1 MVKKYFH
8 LTYHDYYYGVLFS
21 DVLPKF
27 EKYCNFYGYEK
38 HHLRYISKHFFFRI
52 SWKKITNH
60 SQKEVNNIISNDD
73 VNSPFK
79 NIEYLF
85 DKYFVNNHLFIIPT
99 EKYSFVEY
107 NTKTF
112 KVEKHI
118 TQNEIINVNCDI
130 DDTCYIDDTGYDMKL
145 TPMNYNIIKEFEEN
159 QKPIYNYCLPEDISF
174 FNHIYCQQGNYNIEP
189 SQIIALSDNYIY
201 YIYKQE

>member
-1 MVKKYFH
+1 MVKQNFH
-8 LTYHDYYYGVLFS
+8 LTYHDTYYGVLFS
-21 DVLPKF
+21 NVLPKF

-38 HHLRYISKHFFFRI
+38 HHIQHITKHFFFII

-60 SQKEVNNIISNDD
+60 SQKEVNDIISNDD

-99 EKYSFVEY
+99 ENYSFIEY

-130 DDTCYIDDTGYDMKL
+130 DDTCYTDMKIS
-145 TPMNYNIIKEFEEN
+145 PMNYNIIKEFEEN

-174 FNHIYCQQGNYNIEP
+174 FNHIYCDYGNYNIEP

-201 YIYKQE
+201 YINIQR